1 MACKNVCK
9 LCNHLVLSTAIAFTG
24 GNLVVTIPEG
34 SYNNGEKYCIVL
46 AQSIPNATTI
56 TAPVMIQIGTG
67 TTLYPLEN
75 RCCAQVTACGVRTR
89 TKYATRVATSAT
101 GGAFKMLG
109 NPACSPNNNLT
120 AINGTAPAADAPVT
134 QAVRKGALYCIK
146 LQWKWENG
154 LWKKPKHMALI
165 ISVLKIGTI

>member
-46 AQSIPNATTI
+46 AQSIPNTTTI

-89 TKYATRVATSAT
+89 TKYATRVVTSAT
-101 GGAFKMLG
+101 GGVFK
-109 NPACSPNNNLT
+109 NNLT
-120 AINGTAPAADAPVT
+120 AINGTAPTAENVV
-134 QAVRKGALYCIK
+134 QAVKRGGIVNA
-146 LQWKWENG
+146 
-154 LWKKPKHMALI
+154 
-165 ISVLKIGTI
+165 

>member
-75 RCCAQVTACGVRTR
+75 FYFLEKNKLERKWTSTWRFHISPVYGVE
-89 TKYATRVATSAT
+89 KYAYKRH
-101 GGAFKMLG
+101 FL
-109 NPACSPNNNLT
+109 
-120 AINGTAPAADAPVT
+120 
-134 QAVRKGALYCIK
+134 
-146 LQWKWENG
+146 
-154 LWKKPKHMALI
+154 
-165 ISVLKIGTI
+165 

>member
-46 AQSIPNATTI
+46 AQSIPNTTTI

-67 TTLYPLEN
+67 TTLYPLEWCQN
-75 RCCAQVTACGVRTR
+75 KNKIRNQSCNKCYWWSVQ
-89 TKYATRVATSAT
+89 
-101 GGAFKMLG
+101 
-109 NPACSPNNNLT
+109 N
-120 AINGTAPAADAPVT
+120 
-134 QAVRKGALYCIK
+134 VRKPG
-146 LQWKWENG
+146 
-154 LWKKPKHMALI
+154 M
-165 ISVLKIGTI
+165 

>member
-109 NPACSPNNNLT
+109 NPACSRNNNLT
-120 AINGTAPAADAPVT
+120 AINGTAPAADAPSGPGTEAASPQTPGRHGTAPAPVPT
-134 QAVRKGALYCIK
+134 VPPGPGWAAL
-146 LQWKWENG
+146 
-154 LWKKPKHMALI
+154 P
-165 ISVLKIGTI
+165 